1 MLHMHLVDVI
11 HGLGYTP
18 GDCMGTHLPDGN
30 LPSRAITL
38 RGGAP
43 GPLYQRVDGMWH
55 RLDPAQGTVTVPD
68 GTSVLLHI
76 GSDDPG
82 DLRALGKFGGD
93 GLQALCLAG
102 NGAVDDP
109 PSVTSVV

>member
-1 MLHMHLVDVI
+1 
-11 HGLGYTP
+11 
-18 GDCMGTHLPDGN
+18 
-30 LPSRAITL
+30 
-38 RGGAP
+38 
-43 GPLYQRVDGMWH
+43 MWH